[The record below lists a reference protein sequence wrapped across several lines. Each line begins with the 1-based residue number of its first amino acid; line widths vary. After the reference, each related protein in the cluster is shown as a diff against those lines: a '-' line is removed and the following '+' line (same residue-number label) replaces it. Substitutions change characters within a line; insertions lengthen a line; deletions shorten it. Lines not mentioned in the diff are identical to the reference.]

1 MVRDELQRFY
11 DDCYSAPGHEGDL
24 YGRWRQHSAEGKAD
38 HVVALARREG
48 GPLDRIADVGCGDGS
63 LLDELARRGIGTVR
77 DGFEITDAAV
87 ALARERP
94 GVSSAATFDGARL
107 PVADGTY
114 DLAILSH
121 VLEHVHEPGE
131 VLAEAMRAARCTVL
145 EVPLEANVSARR
157 PAKRAHAEE
166 IGHLHA
172 FSRAAMLEIVA
183 RAGFRVAGELVDPL
197 PRSVHTFFA
206 TDTRAQ
212 VRGTVKWAGRRALAA
227 FPAVAERVITL
238 HYAALVVRTPG
249 SAPPPA

>member
-1 MVRDELQRFY
+1 MYPPGAALSSPRVEREELQRFY
-11 DDCYSAPGHEGDL
+11 DECYSAGGEEGDL
-24 YGRWRQHSAEGKAD
+24 YGRWRRHSAEGKAD

-63 LLDELARRGIGTVR
+63 LLDELARRGVGTVR

-121 VLEHVHEPGE
+121 VLEHVHEPGA

-145 EVPLEANVSARR
+145 EVPLEAERLRAPPRQARPRRGDR
-157 PAKRAHAEE
+157 PPARLLPRAM
-166 IGHLHA
+166 
-172 FSRAAMLEIVA
+172 REIVA

-206 TDTRAQ
+206 TDARA
-212 VRGTVKWAGRRALAA
+212 R
-227 FPAVAERVITL
+227 
-238 HYAALVVRTPG
+238 
-249 SAPPPA
+249 

>member
-1 MVRDELQRFY
+1 MERHELQRFY
-11 DDCYSAPGHEGDL
+11 DECYSAGPEDGDL
-24 YGRWRQHSAEGKAD
+24 YGRWRRHSAEGKAD
-38 HVVALARREG
+38 HVAALARREG
-48 GPLDRIADVGCGDGS
+48 GRLARIVDVGCGDGS
-63 LLDELARRGIGTVR
+63 LLDELARRGLGFVR

-121 VLEHVHEPGE
+121 VLEHVHEPGAL
-131 VLAEAMRAARCTVL
+131 LAEAMRVARCAVV

-157 PAKRAHAEE
+157 PAKRAHARE

-172 FSRAAMLEIVA
+172 FSRAHVRALVA
-183 RAGFRVAGELVDPL
+183 RAGFRVAAELVDPL

-206 TDTRAQ
+206 ADARGRA
-212 VRGTVKWAGRRALAA
+212 RGTVKWAGRRALATV
-227 FPAVAERVITL
+227 PAVAERVITL
-238 HYAALVVRTPG
+238 HYAALVV
-249 SAPPPA
+249 